1 MVKQK
6 VKQMGLPMV
15 IPRQMDSD
23 LDLLKVMRTVKMM
36 VRLRKME
43 IGLVKK
49 MVMRMDSPKV
59 KRKKMVI
66 VKEKLM
72 LTVIG

>member
-49 MVMRMDSPKV
+49 MVMRME
-59 KRKKMVI
+59 RY
-66 VKEKLM
+66 LR
-72 LTVIG
+72 LVIGLAKMKEMRMDL